1 MWTGILRPWGS
12 LSLGA
17 AVHNEHYGT
26 EEEYMMAVAEAC
38 REEYKAITDADL
50 IVQVDEPEF
59 CTTWTFYPDWTVD
72 ELRKYLS
79 FSVEVIITPS
89 RSCPKTSSDSTPSG
103 AAATARTQM
112 TSNSSTSPI

>member
-1 MWTGILRPWGS
+1 
-12 LSLGA
+12 
-17 AVHNEHYGT
+17 
-26 EEEYMMAVAEAC
+26 MAVAEAC

-79 FSVEVIITPS
+79 FSVEVINHSIAELPE
-89 RSCPKTSSDSTPSG
+89 D
-103 AAATARTQM
+103 QY
-112 TSNSSTSPI
+112 PIPRLLGQRPPPAHK